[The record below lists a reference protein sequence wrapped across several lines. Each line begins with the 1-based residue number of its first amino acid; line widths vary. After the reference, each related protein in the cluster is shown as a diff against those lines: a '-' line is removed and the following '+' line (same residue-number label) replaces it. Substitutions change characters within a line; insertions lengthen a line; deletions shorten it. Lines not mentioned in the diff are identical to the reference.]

1 MDGTSV
7 FSRTQISEPARQVS
21 FRTEGLGQLVAA
33 ANHPRDDTSLS
44 LYAAVHDR
52 DLSLVVP
59 EDDLVTLYQLEADP
73 IAWVT
78 RYSRQA
84 PPVGQDRDLKPVNI
98 IINATDVTGRPS
110 FASWPL

>member
-1 MDGTSV
+1 M
-7 FSRTQISEPARQVS
+7 
-21 FRTEGLGQLVAA
+21 VAA

-52 DLSLVVP
+52 DLSLVVL

-78 RYSRQA
+78 RYSQEA

-98 IINATDVTGRPS
+98 IISATDVTGRPS
-110 FASWPL
+110 FASWPS